1 MASEQL
7 TLMEFIKILLGSGS
21 ESIQMR
27 DYFRD
32 DPAAALEEHGLGHL
46 TVEDVRDAIVI
57 AQDNDTVSF
66 DRSYDTGY
74 AWEGERGGPSWDGGK
89 EGGHDGGHHHA
100 AASHEKVH
108 VTDNYYSYDVDDR
121 DTIVDNSINQNVD
134 TGGGDFRQ
142 DIETNSVTASGDGA
156 VAAGRDIDDSTIT
169 TGNGNIVGDDN
180 NVVDGDGNTT
190 AFGSGDATSVG
201 DIKADNGSAVSIGG
215 NATGSNDTVG
225 SYNED
230 NDTTTNETEIEDSY
244 NQDNS
249 RDNSQDNDSYTEDNS
264 VTENHFGSHNSLDLG
279 VEA

>member
-1 MASEQL
+1 MANIHSL
-7 TLMEFIKILLGSGS
+7 IDLIKVLLSGDS
-21 ESIQMR
+21 ESVQIQ
-27 DYFRD
+27 DWYEK
-32 DPAAALEEHGLGHL
+32 DPQAVLQYYGLDEY
-46 TVEDVRDAIVI
+46 TPEDVHDAIVLM
-57 AQDNDTVSF
+57 QDNDTVSF
-66 DRSYDTGY
+66 DRNYDTGFD
-74 AWEGERGGPSWDGGK
+74 GGKGGWNWDGGK

-108 VTDNYYSYDVDDR
+108 VTDNYYEYDVDDR

-215 NATGSNDTVG
+215 NATGSNDTVD

-249 RDNSQDNDSYTEDNS
+249 TDNSQDNDSYREDNS
-264 VTENHFGSHNSLDLG
+264 VTENHFGSHNSLDIG